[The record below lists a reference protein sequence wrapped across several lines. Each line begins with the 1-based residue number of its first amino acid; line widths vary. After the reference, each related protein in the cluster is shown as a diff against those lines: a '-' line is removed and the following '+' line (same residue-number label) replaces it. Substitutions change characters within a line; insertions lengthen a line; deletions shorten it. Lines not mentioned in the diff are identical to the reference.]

1 MGDGSFAISSNAPY
15 IPSPPPGANDREE
28 VYADGRTGW
37 FEPGYHA
44 QWWSSAFEHRAFIY
58 EAPDND
64 EGVDAAFV
72 KLDFKKGRIP
82 ASFYVSCIQN
92 GTGTP
97 TRNFSLAL
105 RTLYDAELRR
115 AEEFYNLDRSPPSGF
130 VLRPTCVQDALY
142 DFSSLTVDLH
152 SMRKIV
158 ALIQRHLL
166 ELRAYALHAYL
177 RRAFAEGR
185 FSIPCPDL
193 VGRGC
198 WVDEGNDE
206 VRKRLA
212 WCGVP
217 VWYVSRSPPPESK
230 LVSSIAPL
238 DDRLSWEEWDVAEHA
253 PPQPLGRRTRQ
264 RMRQLQADLDSA
276 EEDSDLDMGD
286 SRRRDRGPPR
296 RASPAPT
303 VPSLPDRTDGATTA
317 ASLENLEEGWVNHPA
332 PESLAEPL
340 PQART
345 PRRVSELP
353 LLREDSLA
361 IPPPL
366 SLRGETVAPLPR
378 ADSPMAVSLPAS
390 PVESYAPLPTAPSPQ
405 SPPPRPAVDKGK
417 RRAKS
422 PSPSPYGRYGPSLRR
437 SPSPDSRP
445 LRRALSRSR
454 SPRPYRPRP
463 RSPYRARSPPR
474 PPLRRGGDFYRPP
487 PSSGYTRRSSR
498 DKMHRAEPPERAPRT
513 SRGRSP
519 VRRSDP
525 PSRPRSP
532 PRERVSRDSP
542 TTSSRSLAERIHP
555 LSAPAPTRSL
565 EERLRS
571 GALNTANPAPVEDV
585 NEPGPSLLSRLS
597 DSRSLLA
604 RVGTTLEERLSDVST
619 REPKDDEPVV
629 EDEDESAQ
637 DQETANQ
644 PANPSRIVTLP
655 SGAPLRTRLNLHSP
669 SEVVE
674 YIRRPFERDEF
685 TPAPRRP
692 WESEL
697 GPEPQFPE
705 DGLLLLPSPQLLLG
719 RPDDRYGALLMWLK
733 SRDKQVEALNL
744 PPGEWDPLKFKVWK
758 GRLRPDAALSRTLKT
773 CNVRPLPDAMIP
785 YLRNPGPDEEDK
797 EVWELRTFH
806 FRSNVERIVAAKHPA
821 MRATMSSTARGAL
834 WAGIRDRVRRVWGA
848 GLSVYPSY
856 YEPRYLDSE
865 DDVVRLAHWCA
876 LGRILLE
883 LDVRDD
889 IAKDLRLA
897 VGGPVTD
904 AADRIKRPS
913 LLKTRAIRNRR
924 QTYLHPTTSS
934 ECDSAAPYELG
945 LSLFDVGLLVLR
957 PRRELPAALSFRV
970 VSSSTPLSSSS
981 PTASA
986 LLARRLQRGL
996 LASLTPTAGSS
1007 PRYDLYDPHDLKS
1020 VVFHRHTTSSSR
1032 PSPAPRRE
1040 RDTANSHTGS
1050 TVPNGPNALRVDR
1063 SKRIYNVTPIYGQ

>member
-1 MGDGSFAISSNAPY
+1 MSSPTPAPASLGFRTSLHYPRDFGHLPVHLQAGHTAWELYRAHRNVRSALSMGDGSFAISSNAPY

-44 QWWSSAFEHRAFIY
+44 QWWSSAFEHHAFID

-82 ASFYVSCIQN
+82 ASFYVLCIQN

-253 PPQPLGRRTRQ
+253 PPQPLGRRTQQ

-286 SRRRDRGPPR
+286 SRQRDRGPPR

-345 PRRVSELP
+345 PRRVLELP

-422 PSPSPYGRYGPSLRR
+422 PSPSPYGRYGPSLCR
-437 SPSPDSRP
+437 SPSPDSQP

-565 EERLRS
+565 EERLRI
-571 GALNTANPAPVEDV
+571 GVLNTANPAPVEDV

-597 DSRSLLA
+597 DLRSLLA

-719 RPDDRYGALLMWLK
+719 RPDDWYGALLMWLK

-773 CNVRPLPDAMIP
+773 CNVRPLPDAMIL

-806 FRSNVERIVAAKHPA
+806 FRSNVEP
-821 MRATMSSTARGAL
+821 
-834 WAGIRDRVRRVWGA
+834 
-848 GLSVYPSY
+848 
-856 YEPRYLDSE
+856 
-865 DDVVRLAHWCA
+865 
-876 LGRILLE
+876 
-883 LDVRDD
+883 
-889 IAKDLRLA
+889 
-897 VGGPVTD
+897 
-904 AADRIKRPS
+904 
-913 LLKTRAIRNRR
+913 
-924 QTYLHPTTSS
+924 
-934 ECDSAAPYELG
+934 
-945 LSLFDVGLLVLR
+945 
-957 PRRELPAALSFRV
+957 
-970 VSSSTPLSSSS
+970 
-981 PTASA
+981 
-986 LLARRLQRGL
+986 
-996 LASLTPTAGSS
+996 GSS

-1040 RDTANSHTGS
+1040 RDTANSHKKTRAQKDGGGHSNGHDHAHIASQASVAGPSTSHVVDIAPSGS
-1050 TVPNGPNALRVDR
+1050 KVRTVEMRAPLAEEVDVSPTVEHLKTLTQVVDNSAQIEDYLSDTESR
-1063 SKRIYNVTPIYGQ
+1063 ASKRARLSDDDDDMAVRIDEVNAGYNSYDDGTWAETQEPLNWGSDDEEVDENVDEDIAMAAGLDLDEDASRM